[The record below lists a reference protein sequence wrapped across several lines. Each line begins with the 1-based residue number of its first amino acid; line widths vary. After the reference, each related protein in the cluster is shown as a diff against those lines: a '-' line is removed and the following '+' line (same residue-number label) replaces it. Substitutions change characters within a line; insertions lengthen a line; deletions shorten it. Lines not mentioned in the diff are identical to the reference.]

1 MWKLFSVCDVMA
13 QKLVQSQALQQV
25 QTLSPQQVLQVRLL
39 EMPVSELEQRV
50 KNEMIDNGAL
60 EERLGTP
67 DENESREEDLYDAA
81 TDGGD
86 LEGEDGGLPI
96 DDYRPADV
104 RQAMDDYRSPDDVP
118 DYLLQDKGGKGRPET
133 MEYGDT
139 TSFYE
144 QMTEQMNECDLTPHE
159 KDLMAYLIGSL
170 ESDGLLKKKLST
182 IADELEIYNGVQT
195 SEAELE
201 TVLTKLQRFDPPGI
215 GARDLREC
223 LLLQIRRDEKWGTRL
238 KQQEY
243 EIIDKMFDEFTHK
256 RWDKIRQRLHL
267 TEGEAERLQRDL
279 KRLNPRPG
287 SAMGEVAGHNWQQV
301 VPDFRVE
308 TDDDGNITLSF
319 NAAVTDL
326 VYDGT
331 LSASHE
337 GLYNGLYDE
346 RYYNVADKDT
356 STKLY
361 IESTYICYSYEHAWV
376 TYTFDDD
383 RKEYSNEFY
392 IYSGNMVNRRP
403 YQMQVQGLGDD
414 GNWVVIQQFY
424 TQGTWGSSSSPTA
437 KTLSFTNTQA
447 YNAYRLEFWGCE
459 SEGIELGEWYIRTT
473 ATVTIC
479 HSRTKNLFRQFVSV
493 LSGVRRLLVYRT
505 YAAREYFD
513 DSGSALTLCRAVGGS
528 RYGDRPEDILKFIYS
543 AKEGDTVLFLGAG
556 DIYFIARSL
565 ISDSVKN

>member
-1 MWKLFSVCDVMA
+1 MA

-81 TDGGD
+81 ADGGD

-238 KQQEY
+238 KNM
-243 EIIDKMFDEFTHK
+243 KSSTRCSMSSHT
-256 RWDKIRQRLHL
+256 
-267 TEGEAERLQRDL
+267 
-279 KRLNPRPG
+279 
-287 SAMGEVAGHNWQQV
+287 SV
-301 VPDFRVE
+301 
-308 TDDDGNITLSF
+308 
-319 NAAVTDL
+319 
-326 VYDGT
+326 GT
-331 LSASHE
+331 RFA
-337 GLYNGLYDE
+337 
-346 RYYNVADKDT
+346 NVCT
-356 STKLY
+356 
-361 IESTYICYSYEHAWV
+361 
-376 TYTFDDD
+376 
-383 RKEYSNEFY
+383 
-392 IYSGNMVNRRP
+392 
-403 YQMQVQGLGDD
+403 
-414 GNWVVIQQFY
+414 
-424 TQGTWGSSSSPTA
+424 
-437 KTLSFTNTQA
+437 
-447 YNAYRLEFWGCE
+447 
-459 SEGIELGEWYIRTT
+459 
-473 ATVTIC
+473 
-479 HSRTKNLFRQFVSV
+479 
-493 LSGVRRLLVYRT
+493 
-505 YAAREYFD
+505 
-513 DSGSALTLCRAVGGS
+513 
-528 RYGDRPEDILKFIYS
+528 
-543 AKEGDTVLFLGAG
+543 
-556 DIYFIARSL
+556 
-565 ISDSVKN
+565 